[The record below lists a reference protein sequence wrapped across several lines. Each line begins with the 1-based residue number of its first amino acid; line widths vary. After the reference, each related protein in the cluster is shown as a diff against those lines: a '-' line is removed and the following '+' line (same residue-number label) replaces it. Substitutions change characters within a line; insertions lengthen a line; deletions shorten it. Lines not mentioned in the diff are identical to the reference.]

1 MGEGHSVLPSD
12 PLFLE
17 TIILGKLRRLGL
29 PIPKFPKFPKF
40 PKLFITSLIS
50 LPIRT
55 KKPPFAE
62 RFSFAR

>member
-29 PIPKFPKFPKF
+29 PIPKFPK
-40 PKLFITSLIS
+40 LFITSLIS